1 MLTKKITRSVVI
13 GCIAGLGND
22 WLRRK
27 VSMSLIDEIKE
38 AQVMAG
44 ENAVLNKLKSMGLSP
59 SSKTIKYII
68 DETSLREC
76 MARAYCHKENET
88 KELDATLI
96 ESMIREIK
104 DACNNGGA

>member
-1 MLTKKITRSVVI
+1 
-13 GCIAGLGND
+13 
-22 WLRRK
+22 
-27 VSMSLIDEIKE
+27 MSLIDEIKE